1 MRKVLIEGMMPYRA
15 LNRLH
20 REGIFIKKAKKCQ
33 KNQIICTVDAKDVEK
48 IFAIY
53 PNMCYNGG
61 KYTPYTA
68 RLLPSRGL
76 AKAWN
81 SVKNRKGI
89 ALGVLLFLGLTTFS
103 DGLVL
108 RVELIGAT
116 EYTAQ
121 VTEILSAHGVEK
133 YARYPTEQSDKIT
146 ADVLRLEG
154 VGFCS
159 VKKVGST
166 LVVEVRH
173 APFVGE
179 GDGRDETPQSATP
192 QIRTDEG

>member
-1 MRKVLIEGMMPYRA
+1 MTCKVLIEGMMPYRA

-20 REGIFIKKAKKCQ
+20 REGIFVKKAKKSQ

-61 KYTPYTA
+61 KYAPYVA

-81 SVKNRKGI
+81 SVRNRMGI
-89 ALGVLLFLGLTTFS
+89 ALGIVLFLGLTTFS
-103 DGLVL
+103 DGLIL
-108 RVELIGAT
+108 RVELVGAT

-121 VTEILSAHGVEK
+121 VTEILSSHGIEK
-133 YARYPTEQSDKIT
+133 YARYPAEQSDKIT
-146 ADVLRLEG
+146 ADVLRLSG
-154 VGFCS
+154 VGFCG

-166 LVVEVRH
+166 LLVEVRR
-173 APFVGE
+173 APFAGE
-179 GDGRDETPQSATP
+179 DGLNDPPTET
-192 QIRTDEG
+192 E